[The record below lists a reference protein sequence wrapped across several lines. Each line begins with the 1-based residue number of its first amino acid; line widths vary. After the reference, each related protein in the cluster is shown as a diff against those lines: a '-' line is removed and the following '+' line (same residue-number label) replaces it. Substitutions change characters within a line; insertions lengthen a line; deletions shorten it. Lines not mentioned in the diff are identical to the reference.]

1 MLRLGDLGKTMTEI
15 GQSRA
20 NIGTTLS
27 MAWGMLMRP
36 RATWSQ
42 IANSEDNDQT
52 SHKLL
57 ITYILPL
64 AAILP
69 ISAYFGE
76 EFLMP
81 SVFSVGWQLGLAKA
95 LINYVLAVVMVY
107 LMAVFV
113 RLFVGIMSTR
123 PSFGA
128 CLKLAAYAATPIWLS
143 GIFWLNPDLGK
154 IMLAMGLYSLYLT
167 YTGLGSLFGLS
178 DSKSVSLVF
187 VIFLIVM
194 ILAFVTESTK
204 ESLYASTAHGRL
216 GEFTQ
221 SLMSPD

>member
-1 MLRLGDLGKTMTEI
+1 
-15 GQSRA
+15 
-20 NIGTTLS
+20 
-27 MAWGMLMRP
+27 MAWAMLMRP
-36 RATWSQ
+36 RATWTQ
-42 IANSEDNDQT
+42 IANSNDNNQGNLR
-52 SHKLL
+52 LL
-57 ITYILPL
+57 LTYILPL

-69 ISAYFGE
+69 ISAYIGE

-95 LINYVLAVVMVY
+95 LMNYVLAVAMVY
-107 LMAVFV
+107 LMAIFV
-113 RLFVGIMSTR
+113 RLLIGMMITR
-123 PSFGA
+123 PSFGLS
-128 CLKLAAYAATPIWLS
+128 LKLAAYAATPIWLS

-187 VIFLIVM
+187 VIFLTVM
-194 ILAFVTESTK
+194 VLAFVTESAK